1 MRENSARNDPSGLP
15 TIPRPP
21 LDISLWSNSVNDLM
35 TKASLSAPRR
45 RLLETMQRLNFGR
58 IEDLEI
64 RKGEPVFNPAPRIIQ
79 DIKLGGENGPR
90 PELDRSDFV
99 LKSQVAEF
107 FDYLSRLGD
116 GLVESIEVKHG
127 LPFKLVIEMAD

>member
-1 MRENSARNDPSGLP
+1 MNDQ
-15 TIPRPP
+15 
-21 LDISLWSNSVNDLM
+21 M

-64 RKGEPVFNPAPRIIQ
+64 RNGDPVFNPAPRIMQ

-90 PELDRSDFV
+90 PELIASDFV

-107 FDYLSRLGD
+107 FDHLSRLGN
-116 GLVESIEVKHG
+116 GSVETIEVKHG
-127 LPFKLVIEMAD
+127 LPFKLVIEMAG

>member
-1 MRENSARNDPSGLP
+1 M
-15 TIPRPP
+15 
-21 LDISLWSNSVNDLM
+21 NDLM

>member
-1 MRENSARNDPSGLP
+1 M
-15 TIPRPP
+15 
-21 LDISLWSNSVNDLM
+21 NDLM
-35 TKASLSAPRR
+35 TKTSLSAPRR

-64 RKGEPVFNPAPRIIQ
+64 RNGEPMFNPAPRVVQ

-90 PELDRSDFV
+90 PELGTADFA

-107 FDYLSRLGD
+107 FEYLSRLGD
-116 GLVESIEVKHG
+116 GSVEIIEVKHG
-127 LPFKLVIEMAD
+127 LPFKLVIEMAG

>member
-1 MRENSARNDPSGLP
+1 M
-15 TIPRPP
+15 
-21 LDISLWSNSVNDLM
+21 NDLM
-35 TKASLSAPRR
+35 TKTSLSAPRR

-64 RKGEPVFNPAPRIIQ
+64 RNGEPMFNPAPRVVQ

-90 PELDRSDFV
+90 PELGTADFA

-107 FDYLSRLGD
+107 FDYLSRMGD
-116 GLVESIEVKHG
+116 GSVESIEVKHG
-127 LPFKLVIEMAD
+127 LPFKLVIEMAG

>member
-1 MRENSARNDPSGLP
+1 M
-15 TIPRPP
+15 
-21 LDISLWSNSVNDLM
+21 NDLM
-35 TKASLSAPRR
+35 TKASLSAGRR

-64 RKGEPVFNPAPRIIQ
+64 RGGDPVFNPAPRFVQ

-90 PELDRSDFV
+90 PELGATDFV

-116 GLVESIEVKHG
+116 GTVETIEVKHG
-127 LPFKLVIEMAD
+127 LPFKLVIEMAG